1 MLAGG
6 LRGSGQ
12 HPGAVLA
19 GQVPGEEVAQVEAP
33 PAAAGDLGDD
43 APDAG
48 AVLAVVLAQGW
59 PGGPVRPGTAQ
70 QRVVL
75 VQVKGAP
82 VSGGRAPL
90 AQRAGAAGGA
100 EDDRAPG
107 GDGAGDGGWAGHGA
121 GVLIDGEV
129 AGGEP
134 ALNSRLERPGL
145 DDQLVPGSGEGG
157 PQVAGTVGGIT
168 VDLRRRRF
176 PGDHLRGDRRV
187 AVSWA

>member
-19 GQVPGEEVAQVEAP
+19 GQAPVDEVAQVEGCGPVLEPGVVLGRAKVAELEAP

-43 APDAG
+43 APDVG

-82 VSGGRAPL
+82 VLGGRAPL
-90 AQRAGAAGGA
+90 AQRAGAAGGGA
-100 EDDRAPG
+100 DDSTAG
-107 GDGAGDGGWAGHGA
+107 GGGAG
-121 GVLIDGEV
+121 
-129 AGGEP
+129 
-134 ALNSRLERPGL
+134 
-145 DDQLVPGSGEGG
+145 GSG
-157 PQVAGTVGGIT
+157 PA
-168 VDLRRRRF
+168 
-176 PGDHLRGDRRV
+176 GDR
-187 AVSWA
+187 